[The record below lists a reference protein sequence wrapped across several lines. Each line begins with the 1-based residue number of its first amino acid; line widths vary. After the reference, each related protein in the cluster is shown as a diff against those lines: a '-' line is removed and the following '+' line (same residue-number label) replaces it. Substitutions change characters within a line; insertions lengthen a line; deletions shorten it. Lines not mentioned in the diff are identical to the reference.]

1 MASWKKMAEAFG
13 RALADPST
21 SREGRRLIKAGKRE
35 LTDAR
40 LKPTG
45 NGLRI
50 EPSNPRYDK
59 DVADAYTR
67 GEIGGIQDDME
78 NIQKGYDREER
89 SKLFDERTEQR
100 TDEALNKE
108 WDDAFNQSS
117 AKFKDQSASL
127 TDEDA
132 DVWRSE
138 LLRTIDILRKRGFS
152 DGDIL
157 KTIKGE

>member
-13 RALADPST
+13 RALADPGT

-40 LKPTG
+40 LKPSG
-45 NGLRI
+45 DGLRV

-67 GEIGGIQDDME
+67 GQLGGIQDDME

-89 SKLFDERTEQR
+89 DKLFGERTEQR
-100 TDEALNKE
+100 TDEVLETLRDKE
-108 WDDAFNQSS
+108 WDAAFRHAQGVMELPDDEMNDVLRSLI
-117 AKFKDQSASL
+117 KDLKS
-127 TDEDA
+127 
-132 DVWRSE
+132 
-138 LLRTIDILRKRGFS
+138 RGFTEQDVLNS
-152 DGDIL
+152 LRSLGD
-157 KTIKGE
+157 K